1 MGITAIVLIVLY
13 ILLVTVLPNLSIWT
27 QTYEFNSE
35 KGMKRVSIASGD
47 VYESSFEMPCD
58 NIFGVDLYFEIEPG
72 RIIGTADLIDPD
84 GNTVL
89 HKDITSA
96 YDSDIASGSTRV
108 RRGEVYTLIV
118 DLEYVETDELLTPS
132 TVIVNSDESQMVF
145 GVRGHN
151 NGAPMKGIYAAI
163 YAATGILTLVA
174 LWFID
179 KNNSKW
185 SKLLDIVLIVIGVEF
200 ALLFLSQGHD
210 LLSVSKSAY
219 CMLDA
224 FRHGHVLDYMDYSYI
239 HEYDFAVA
247 DRHFVCDYNFLIVF
261 PVAISLLPVYMTYG
275 SEAAYGSFYLSLWL
289 VLLMY
294 IAIVMVRK
302 LAKESGLGY
311 RYRDDV
317 GMLFAASS
325 VVPFIT
331 VAFGQIDIMYVILI
345 IGALLF
351 YLKKKYRLFSLMMS
365 LAIAMKFF
373 PILIFI
379 PLILLAEKKI
389 INLIIDACIGLS
401 AKVVTRLLFGSN
413 AGYNAIVRMNSNDP
427 EFVARLEDFRVAVF
441 IVVFVLICVYSY
453 FSKVD
458 NGNKKEMLYKSM
470 FLTFI
475 SYGSFMVLVDWH
487 SQWLIPFIMALCFLI
502 PFYKDNSKLIFMSI
516 IIEFLLILTGNLTEA
531 SMELV
536 NLGIFP
542 IITGCDYTG
551 VAMSDVMNNISP
563 MLMTAIPAALFAA
576 VIATGTM
583 LYKNRPQLE
592 KNTSTN
598 ELAAYPCERPWV
610 MGRVW
615 VLYGFTMFYLWCYW
629 YIT

>member
-1 MGITAIVLIVLY
+1 MGITAVVLIVLY

-27 QTYEFNSE
+27 KTVEFNTE
-35 KGMKRVSIASGD
+35 KGMKRVSIASDD
-47 VYESSFEMPCD
+47 VYESSFEMPYD
-58 NIFGVDLYFEIEPG
+58 NICGVDLYFEIEPG

-132 TVIVNSDESQMVF
+132 TVIVNSDGSQMIF

-151 NGAPMKGIYAAI
+151 NGAPMKGIYAAL
-163 YAATGILTLVA
+163 YAVTGILALLT

-179 KNNSKW
+179 KKDAKE
-185 SKLLDIVLIVIGVEF
+185 SKLFDIILIVIGVEF

-210 LLSVSKSAY
+210 LLSVAKSAY
-219 CMLDA
+219 YMLDA
-224 FRHGHVLDYMDYSYI
+224 FSHGHILDYMDYSYI
-239 HEYDFAVA
+239 HEYDVAVA
-247 DRHFVCDYNFLIVF
+247 DRLFVCDYNFLIVF
-261 PVAISLLPVYMTYG
+261 PVAVVLLPVYLIYG
-275 SEAAYGSFYLSLWL
+275 GEAAYGSFYLSLWL
-289 VLLMY
+289 VFLMV
-294 IAIVMVRK
+294 IAVILVRK
-302 LAKESGLGY
+302 LARESGLGDQY
-311 RYRDDV
+311 KDDV
-317 GMLFAASS
+317 GMLFASSS

-331 VAFGQIDIMYVILI
+331 VAFGQIDIMYVLFI
-345 IGALLF
+345 IGALVF
-351 YLKKKYRLFSLMMS
+351 YIKKNYKLFSIMMS
-365 LAIAMKFF
+365 FAIAMKLF
-373 PILIFI
+373 PMLIFI

-389 INLIIDACIGLS
+389 INLVIDACIGFS
-401 AKVVTRLLFGSN
+401 AKVITKLMFGSN
-413 AGYNAIVRMNSNDP
+413 AGYNAIVRMNSNNP
-427 EFVARLEDFRVAVF
+427 EFVERLEDFKVGIF
-441 IVVFVLICVYSY
+441 IVAFALICAYAY
-453 FSKVD
+453 FNKTD
-458 NGNKKEMLYKSM
+458 NNNRKEMLYKSM

-487 SQWLIPFIMALCFLI
+487 SQWLIPLIMALCFLI
-502 PFYKDNSKLIFMSI
+502 PFYKENTKLIFMSI
-516 IIEFLLILTGNLTEA
+516 IVEFLLILTGNLTEA

-542 IITGCDYTG
+542 GITGCDYTG
-551 VAMSDVMNNISP
+551 VAVSDVMNNISP
-563 MLMTAIPAALFAA
+563 MLATAIPAALFAA
-576 VIATGTM
+576 VIATGAM

-598 ELAAYPCERPWV
+598 ELAAYPCERPWI